1 MRVRRTNVLW
11 LLITV
16 LCAGCGTE
24 EGADAG
30 APGAAA
36 VTIETFEG
44 WMAEVSNWG
53 RWGEEDQLG
62 TINLI
67 TPAKRREA
75 AALITEGA
83 VVSLARDVI
92 KEAAADNPNP
102 FRHELNVFLA
112 DLESGE
118 VRLEAAPKDAEE
130 WASLSARAH
139 VAAAGDDFAVTY
151 HGFAHTHID
160 ALCHI
165 FRNGK
170 MYNGLPQTL
179 VTAGG
184 AERLDIHQMKHG
196 IFTRGVLFDIPRL
209 KGVPFLDPGTPVVA
223 EDLDEWEKL
232 AGVTVRPGDAVL
244 IRTGRWARRAITG
257 PWDPFGEGAA
267 GPHASLAR
275 WLKARDV
282 AIVGTDSGTDQ
293 LPSSVEG
300 VAFPF
305 HELAIVSMGMPI
317 LDNADFEA
325 LSAEAGKRER
335 WDFVFTAAPLAVPG
349 ATGSPVNPIAIF

>member
-1 MRVRRTNVLW
+1 VRRTNVLW
-11 LLITV
+11 LVITA
-16 LCAGCGTE
+16 LLAGCGTE
-24 EGADAG
+24 EGGDAELG
-30 APGAAA
+30 PGA
-36 VTIETFEG
+36 VTMETFEG

-53 RWGEEDQLG
+53 RWGEDDQLG

-92 KEAAADNPNP
+92 KEEAADNPNP

-112 DLESGE
+112 DAESGE
-118 VRLEAAPKDAEE
+118 VSLGPAPKDAEE
-130 WASLSARAH
+130 WAALSSRAL
-139 VAAAGDDFAVTY
+139 VLGAGDDLAVTY

-165 FRNGK
+165 FSKGR

-179 VTAGG
+179 VTADG
-184 AERLDIHQMKHG
+184 AERLDIHQLKQG

-209 KGVPFLDPGTPVVA
+209 KGVPFLDPGTSVVS

-244 IRTGRWARRAITG
+244 IRTGRWARRAVTG
-257 PWDPFGEGAA
+257 PWDPSEGLA

-275 WLKARDV
+275 WLKARDASV
-282 AIVGTDSGTDQ
+282 VGTDSGTDR

-300 VAFPF
+300 VGFPF

-325 LSAEAGKRER
+325 LAAEAAKRER
-335 WDFVFTAAPLAVPG
+335 WEFVFTAAPLAVPG